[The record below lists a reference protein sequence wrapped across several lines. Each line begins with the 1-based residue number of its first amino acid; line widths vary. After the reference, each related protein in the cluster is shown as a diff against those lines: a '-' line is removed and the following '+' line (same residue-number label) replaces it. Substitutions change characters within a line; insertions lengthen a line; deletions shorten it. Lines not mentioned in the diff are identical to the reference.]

1 MHRVAMLHFHPGRF
15 ASAAKKLACVL
26 VSAVSFDQLVLLT
39 ATSLPRH
46 MNMPQIRPLLT
57 MAHFGHGAGWCFSE
71 GTDRFEQA
79 FAQDG
84 AVTTK

>member
-1 MHRVAMLHFHPGRF
+1 
-15 ASAAKKLACVL
+15 
-26 VSAVSFDQLVLLT
+26 
-39 ATSLPRH
+39 
-46 MNMPQIRPLLT
+46 MPQIRPLLT

-71 GTDRFEQA
+71 GTDRFELA